1 MQSFEAFGRVQKPD
15 LQQEDDDVEPDCER
29 VLDRRHRVAKWWIRE
44 QQAAIGRPLGH
55 LEEVPHERV
64 RATAIANVGRMH
76 LDPSRAHREG
86 KVAPTAEWLTHTRH
100 AGEEWFMLE

>member
-29 VLDRRHRVAKWWIRE
+29 VLDCRHRTAKWRIRE

-55 LEEVPHERV
+55 LEEVANQRV

-76 LDPSRAHREG
+76 LDPSRAHSED
-86 KVAPTAEWLTHTRH
+86 KVALTAERLTDTAH
-100 AGEEWFMLE
+100 AREQWFMLK